1 MKNVIMNAFAISP
14 EKCGGANIQS
24 NNSVTV
30 YLKNIYVSLKSA
42 KLKNPGDDVVLVS
55 NFDIPEPF
63 QSQLIRTGVQLK
75 RCEFNQ
81 FVVPSEFTWSLA
93 FYKLCALKYII
104 ESKEYE
110 KILLL
115 DTDTVCVGSLSEVWN
130 EAEKSLLLYNVHSQF
145 NDDVR
150 RNINMDFIKLYSETG
165 NLQHY
170 GGEFVCGKRLLLEE
184 FIRDCKDVYRRI
196 QINDFDIDSLS
207 GDELIVSIAARGIKN
222 LAEANPYISR
232 YWTGLEYIVDTK
244 CHSENLVIWH
254 FPGEKELGMLRTYQ
268 FLVKHDYLP
277 NRLYKYFGL
286 PKKYR
291 SDILLYI
298 IKKVIM
304 NKGKRKS

>member
-42 KLKNPGDDVVLVS
+42 KLHNPKDDVVLVS

-63 QSQLIRTGVQLK
+63 QSQLISTGVLLE
-75 RCEFNQ
+75 RCDFNQ

-93 FYKLCALKYII
+93 FYKLCALEYMI
-104 ESKEYE
+104 ESREYE

-115 DTDTVCVGSLSEVWN
+115 DTDTVCVGSLSEVWS
-130 EAEKSLLLYNVHSQF
+130 EAEKSLLLYNVHSRSS
-145 NDDVR
+145 DDVR
-150 RNINMDFIKLYSETG
+150 RGINTDFAKLYDEMR

-184 FIRDCKDVYRRI
+184 FIRECKDVYTRI
-196 QINDFDIDSLS
+196 QINNFDMYSLS
-207 GDELIVSIAARGIKN
+207 GDELILSIAARNIN
-222 LAEANPYISR
+222 SLAEANPYISR
-232 YWTGLEYIVDTK
+232 YWTGLEYVVDTK
-244 CHSENLVIWH
+244 CHYGNLAIWH
-254 FPGEKELGMLRTYQ
+254 FPGEKELGMLKTYQ
-268 FLVKHDYLP
+268 FLVKHDHLP
-277 NRLYKYFGL
+277 KGLYKYFGL

-291 SDILLYI
+291 SDVLLYS
-298 IKKVIM
+298 IKKFIM